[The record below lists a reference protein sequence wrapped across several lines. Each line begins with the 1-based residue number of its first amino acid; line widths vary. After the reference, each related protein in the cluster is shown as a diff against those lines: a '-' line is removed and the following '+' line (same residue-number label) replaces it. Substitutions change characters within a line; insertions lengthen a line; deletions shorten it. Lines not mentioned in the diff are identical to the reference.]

1 MSTEPR
7 TVFDAIIES
16 LEKAADYNK
25 NDQSKPAAIL
35 WTDKDCQWLSLADKL
50 RVALPEFL
58 TMGNYEPEI
67 KKGPGIWIRCM
78 IARKL
83 DEANWPQEAIPILYM
98 PGVSRQELR
107 AVEDCPEHL
116 KPVVEL
122 QYRGVFWT
130 QKNAKDWTILSFL
143 QSKDGGLELDVV
155 HDNNAKEAMKQA
167 LVKLADIQVSELK
180 GKRLEAEDFYAL
192 IQPDPIRELLTWM
205 NDPKAVQQ
213 GWSQASLKAFKNA
226 CKDTYGFN
234 PEKDGELVA
243 AEELGLR
250 ENSWNNVWERFAEA
264 PQNYPNLPDLLK
276 KARPAELFAEKS
288 SWPQDNSQE
297 EDKLRNELLGF
308 AQLNPGEASKKIIL
322 LESTHG
328 KRRDWV
334 WAKLGRAP
342 LAFALKHLSEL
353 ALVTS
358 KPLPSNSLK
367 VMIEAYKDSG
377 YKADAAVLNS
387 LACCNE
393 AEPRDIGAVS
403 CAISAVYKPYLVE
416 SAERFQQLLDKK
428 DLASLSEQ
436 KQIEAGDGE
445 CILFA
450 DGLRYDLGQQV
461 CQELKQNQLDVK
473 VSSRIAA
480 IPTVTATAKPAVS
493 PIAELLTGAS
503 DADDFMPTVRES
515 SKKLTTDSFRKMLK
529 EKGYQVLKG
538 QKTGDVSK
546 KAWMEHGE
554 IDSYGHKHG
563 KALAHHVK
571 TELKS
576 LVNRILGLL
585 KAGYHKVI
593 VVTDHGW
600 LLVPTGL
607 PKVDLPHYLA
617 TSRWGR
623 CATLKENIAV
633 DYPTQP
639 WHYDKSIQM
648 AFPHGIGVFY
658 AGPEYS
664 HGGLSLQECV
674 TPILTI
680 TSSKS
685 EIDVKINNYKWV
697 GLRCRIELSG
707 SYQDC
712 QVDIRTR
719 PADASSSL
727 ATPRKITEDGS
738 VSLLIEDDEKIGESA
753 IIVVLNEQGQVSAKL
768 PVEIGS

>member
-1 MSTEPR
+1 MSGESR
-7 TVFDAIIES
+7 TVFDGIIES
-16 LEKAADYNK
+16 LKKAADYNT
-25 NDQSKPAAIL
+25 NDQSKPATIL
-35 WTDKDCQWLSLADKL
+35 WTDKDCQWLSLTDRF

-58 TMGNYEPEI
+58 TMGDYEPEI

-83 DEANWPQEAIPILYM
+83 DEADWPEEAVPIIYM

-143 QSKDGGLELDVV
+143 QSKDGGLELDVA
-155 HDNNAKEAMKQA
+155 HDNNAKEAMQQA
-167 LVKLADIQVSELK
+167 LVKLADMQITELR
-180 GKRLEAEDFYAL
+180 GKRLEAEDFYSL

-205 NDPKAVQQ
+205 NNPKAVHQ

-226 CKDTYGFN
+226 CKDSYGFD

-243 AEELGLR
+243 AEKLGLR
-250 ENSWNNVWERFAEA
+250 ENNWNIVWERFAEA
-264 PQNYPNLPDLLK
+264 PRNYPNLPELLR

-297 EDKLRNELLGF
+297 EDKLRNELLEF

-322 LESTHG
+322 LESTHS
-328 KRRDWV
+328 KRREWV
-334 WAKLGRAP
+334 WAKLGQAP
-342 LAFALKHLSEL
+342 LAFALKHLNEL
-353 ALVTS
+353 ALFTS
-358 KPLPSNSLK
+358 KPLPSNSIEG
-367 VMIEAYKDSG
+367 MIETYKDGG
-377 YKADAAVLNS
+377 YKADAAVLNA

-403 CAISAVYKPYLVE
+403 CAISAIYKPYLVE
-416 SAERFQQLLDKK
+416 SVERFQQLLDKK

-461 CQELKQNQLDVK
+461 CQELKENQLDVEM
-473 VSSRIAA
+473 SSRIAA

-493 PIAELLTGAS
+493 PIAELLTGSS

-538 QKTGDVSK
+538 QETGDVTK
-546 KAWMEHGE
+546 KAWTEYGE

-576 LVNRILGLL
+576 LVNRILVLL
-585 KAGYHKVI
+585 RAGYKKVI

-600 LLVPTGL
+600 LLMPTGL
-607 PKVDLPHYLA
+607 PKADLPHYLA
-617 TSRWGR
+617 NSRWGR
-623 CATLKENIAV
+623 CATLKENITV
-633 DYPTQP
+633 DFPTQP
-639 WHYDKSIQM
+639 WHYEKSTQI
-648 AFPHGIGVFY
+648 AFPHGISVFF
-658 AGPEYS
+658 AGSEYS

-680 TSSKS
+680 TSPKSK
-685 EIDVKINNYKWV
+685 INAKINNYKWI

-707 SYQDC
+707 SYQGC

-727 ATPRKITEDGS
+727 TTLRKVAEDGS
-738 VSLLIEDDEKIGESA
+738 ISLLVEDDEKIGESA
-753 IIVVLNEQGQVSAKL
+753 TIVVLNEQGQVLTKL
-768 PVEIGS
+768 LVEIGS

>member
-1 MSTEPR
+1 MSGESR
-7 TVFDAIIES
+7 TVFDAIMES
-16 LEKAADYNK
+16 LKKAADYNK

-50 RVALPEFL
+50 RAAVLEFM
-58 TMGNYEPEI
+58 TMGDYESEI

-83 DEANWPQEAIPILYM
+83 DEANWPEEAVPIIYM

-122 QYRGVFWT
+122 QYRGAFWT

-143 QSKDGGLELDVV
+143 QSKDGGLELDVA
-155 HDNNAKEAMKQA
+155 HDNNTKDAMRQA
-167 LVKLADIQVSELK
+167 LGKLADVQISELK

-226 CKDTYGFN
+226 CKDTYGFD

-243 AEELGLR
+243 AEKLGLR
-250 ENSWNNVWERFAEA
+250 ENSWNNVWERFTEA
-264 PQNYPNLPDLLK
+264 PQNYPNLPELLR
-276 KARPAELFAEKS
+276 KAKPSKLFGEKS
-288 SWPQDNSQE
+288 SWPQDNKWE
-297 EDKLRNELLGF
+297 EDKLRNELLEF
-308 AQLNPGEASKKIIL
+308 TQFNPGEASKKIIL
-322 LESTHG
+322 LESING

-334 WAKLGRAP
+334 WAKLGQAP
-342 LAFALKHLSEL
+342 LAFALKHLNDL

-358 KPLPSNSLK
+358 KPLPANSLEG
-367 VMIEAYKDSG
+367 MIEAYKESG
-377 YKADAAVLNS
+377 YKADAAVLNA
-387 LACCNE
+387 LACCDE
-393 AEPRDIGAVS
+393 AEPRDIGVVS

-416 SAERFQQLLDKK
+416 SAELFQKLLDKE
-428 DLASLSEQ
+428 DLASLSEH
-436 KQIEAGDGE
+436 KQIEAGDGN

-461 CQELKQNQLDVK
+461 CQELKQHQLGVE

-480 IPTVTATAKPAVS
+480 LPTVTATAKPAVS
-493 PIAELLTGAS
+493 PIAELLTGSS
-503 DADDFMPTVRES
+503 DTDDFMPTVRES
-515 SKKLTTDSFRKMLK
+515 SKRLTTDSFRKMLK
-529 EKGYQVLKG
+529 AKGYQVLKG
-538 QKTGDVSK
+538 QETGDATK
-546 KAWMEHGE
+546 KAWAEHGE

-563 KALAHHVK
+563 KGLAHHAK

-576 LVNRILGLL
+576 LVNRILVLL
-585 KAGYHKVI
+585 RAGYKKVI

-600 LLVPTGL
+600 LLMPTGL
-607 PKVDLPHYLA
+607 PKTDLPHYLT

-623 CATLKENIAV
+623 CATLKENITV
-633 DYPTQP
+633 DFPTQP
-639 WHYDKSIQM
+639 WHYEKSTQI
-648 AFPHGIGVFY
+648 AFPHGISVYF
-658 AGPEYS
+658 AGSEYS

-674 TPILTI
+674 TPVLTI
-680 TSSKS
+680 TSPKSK
-685 EIDVKINNYKWV
+685 IDVKVNNYKWI

-707 SYQDC
+707 SYQGC

-727 ATPRKITEDGS
+727 TTPRKVAEDGTI
-738 VSLLIEDDEKIGESA
+738 SLLVKDDEKIGESA
-753 IIVVLNEQGQVSAKL
+753 TIVVLNEQGQVLTKL
-768 PVEIGS
+768 PAEIGS